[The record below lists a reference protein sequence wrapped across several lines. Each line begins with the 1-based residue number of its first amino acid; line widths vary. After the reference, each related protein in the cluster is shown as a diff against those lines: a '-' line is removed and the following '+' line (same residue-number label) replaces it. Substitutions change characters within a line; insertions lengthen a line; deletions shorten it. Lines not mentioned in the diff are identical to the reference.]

1 MTVSTEVDHNDYT
14 GNGVTTS
21 FPYTFRIF
29 NKSDLVVQVVD
40 LSENI
45 TELTLDTDYTV
56 TGDGGY
62 TGGNVVLSSPLANG
76 YQISISRELPV
87 TQETDLRNQGK
98 FFAEVHENAFD
109 KLTMLIQQ
117 VRSLFSLSLR
127 KPSFVANYYDALNN
141 YIRNL
146 RDPRDPQDAA
156 TKNYADSLSAGNN
169 SHTDSL
175 FWRTLRVPENYVD
188 QIPSI
193 ASRKNK
199 LLAFDDFGR
208 PIAILPESGSASD
221 VLVEL
226 ANLGDKKVGSSFGGT
241 VYSDYRPYDYK
252 KKGEMSFGGLIKT
265 RFDTFSSGDFF
276 YSYTGEIP
284 PDGYVVVPGTIPD
297 SNWKCV
303 GLLNSFDICDVRNW
317 VTDFSDADANTT
329 ILQLMADSLGEGGT
343 LIFPSGTV
351 TVFNLLWIKN
361 RFVTVCGTGTIDG
374 TIRVC
379 RGTYATSSDIYM
391 NFTLTGIRFNTS
403 RNLDDAIQLAYARI
417 GSLQFNGVTGYKNA
431 IHVLST
437 ADLPNPQTYGQMVNR
452 WTIHHCRYGD
462 ELERL
467 IKVEL
472 SAGITFPV
480 ADWIIDCVEGHS
492 TIDHIQLNTIDG
504 FTLVNSIMFFP
515 GYQTQN
521 AVKRSHVRFEVGATW
536 VNINNNKFF
545 ESGGT
550 ALYLNGVSRF
560 NIHDNLYAFGA
571 QRIPTPQLVITGS
584 PLSGDYFSQGIIHN
598 ETIIQPGGAGVSI
611 GPKAGRLKIHSINVQ
626 SPSSPQYYYG
636 AAAKPAA
643 EGIIKDA
650 DTIAVEIYNNTTREG
665 VNNLA
670 TGSNDVIKNNVIDR
684 ITGGFGLTV
693 QSIIKTLSVTSAT
706 VSVDAA
712 PWDAITIAVSASFG
726 LTTINNN
733 GPTKIITITNTG
745 TSSFNIVNS
754 TSLKL
759 SGSVNVILSVGSSI
773 TLRVQSGGNAT
784 EVSRAII

>member
-1 MTVSTEVDHNDYT
+1 MTVSTEVDHNEYT

-29 NKSDLVVQVVD
+29 QKSDLVVQVVD
-40 LSENI
+40 LDENI
-45 TELTLDTDYTV
+45 AVLDLDTDYTV
-56 TGDGGY
+56 TGAGGY
-62 TGGNVVLSSPLANG
+62 NGGNVILSKALANG
-76 YQISISRELPV
+76 YQISISRDLPV

-98 FFAEVHENAFD
+98 FFAEVHEDAFD
-109 KLTMLIQQ
+109 KLTMLIQR
-117 VRSLFSLSLR
+117 VSSLFRLALR
-127 KPSFVANYYDALNN
+127 KPSSIANWYDAHGN

-146 RDPRDPQDAA
+146 RDPIQDQDAA
-156 TKNYADSLSAGNN
+156 TKKYVDSVGEGNV
-169 SHTDSL
+169 SYVDSL
-175 FWRTLRVPENYVD
+175 FRRTLRVPESYINQLPVVED
-188 QIPSI
+188 
-193 ASRKNK
+193 RKNK
-199 LLAFDDFGR
+199 MPAFDNEGNV
-208 PIAILPESGSASD
+208 IAILPPSGSASD
-221 VLVEL
+221 VLIEL
-226 ANLGDKKVGSSFGGT
+226 ANQGDKKVGSSFGGT

-252 KKGEMSFGGLIKT
+252 KKGDMSAGGVAKT
-265 RFDTFSSGDFF
+265 KFDTFSSGGFF
-276 YSYTGEIP
+276 YSFIGTIPTG
-284 PDGYVVVPGTIPD
+284 GYVVAPGTIPD
-297 SNWKCV
+297 GNWKCV
-303 GLLNSFDICDVRNW
+303 GLLNGFDICDVRNW

-374 TIRVC
+374 TILVC

-391 NFTLTGIRFNTS
+391 NFNLTGVSFKTS
-403 RNLDDAIQLAYARI
+403 RNLDDAIQLAYARV
-417 GSLQFNGVTGYKNA
+417 GSLQFNGVTGFKNA

-437 ADLPNPQTYGQMVNR
+437 SDLPSPQTYGQMVNR
-452 WTIHHCRYGD
+452 WTVHHCKYGD
-462 ELERL
+462 ELERF
-467 IKVEL
+467 IKAEI
-472 SAGITFPV
+472 SSGITFPV
-480 ADWIIDCVEGHS
+480 ADWIVDCVEGHS

-515 GYQTQN
+515 GYQTKS

-584 PLSGDYFSQGIIHN
+584 PLSGDYFSQGIIHD
-598 ETIIQPGGAGVSI
+598 ETIIQPGGAGLSI
-611 GPKAGRLKIHSINVQ
+611 GPKTGRMKVHSINVQ

-636 AAAKPAA
+636 STVQPAP

-650 DTIAVEIYNNTTREG
+650 DTTAIEVYNNTTREG

-670 TGSNDVIKNNVIDR
+670 TGNKDVIKNNVIDR
-684 ITGGFGLTV
+684 ITGGFGLSV
-693 QSIIKTLSVTSAT
+693 QTIIKTLNITSGT
-706 VSVDAA
+706 VSIDVA
-712 PWDAITIAVSASFG
+712 PWDAITVTVSTSFG
-726 LTTINNN
+726 LTTINNS

-745 TSSFNIVNS
+745 TSSFNIVHS
-754 TSLKL
+754 ASLKL
-759 SGSVNVILSVGSSI
+759 SGAVNATISVGSSI
-773 TLRVQSGGNAT
+773 TMRVQNGGATT